1 MEKYPPH
8 NEKHFYKY
16 VSIETAKIILNTR
29 KFRYSSPLLFND
41 PFDVQTELM
50 FNFDINNFHNEI
62 IDEMT
67 RLASL
72 DGIIPF
78 EEDTDLKKAIV
89 LLNKHI
95 QKEGKVNALM
105 KYGLV
110 AIIKDISQVL
120 EETRLNYNYMW
131 KEFLKALRVFS
142 MSTKYDSILMW
153 SHYANNHTGVV
164 FKLKVLP
171 EEDNLI
177 CVAEPV
183 IYKSKP
189 LKFFSKDQLIKDI
202 LGIQKLEYNKM
213 YRQYAKIKYDLWSYE
228 NEWRVWTFEWDH
240 KNELFS
246 DYKLF
251 PNELETVYFGC
262 NIDDDDLNEIK
273 KLSISVNPKVSFKKA
288 TRIAGEYMLG
298 FDEI

>member
-1 MEKYPPH
+1 MDKYPPH
-8 NEKHFYKY
+8 NENYFYKY

-41 PFDVQTELM
+41 PFDVQTELT

-62 IDEMT
+62 VDEMI

-72 DGIIPF
+72 DEMIPF
-78 EEDTDLKKAIV
+78 EEDTDFKKAI
-89 LLNKHI
+89 LLLKEHI
-95 QKEGKVNALM
+95 RKEGKVNALM
-105 KYGLV
+105 KFGLV
-110 AIIKDISQVL
+110 EINKVMSRVL
-120 EETRLNYNYMW
+120 EETRIGYNYMW
-131 KEFLKALRVFS
+131 RQFLKALRVFS

-153 SHYANNHTGVV
+153 SHYAKNHTGVV

-177 CVAEPV
+177 CVADPV
-183 IYKSKP
+183 MYQKKP
-189 LKFFSKDQLIKDI
+189 LKFFSQDELINHI
-202 LGIQKLEYNKM
+202 LGIHKLEYNKV

-240 KNELFS
+240 QNQLFT

-251 PNELETVYFGC
+251 PNELETIYFGC
-262 NIDDDDLNEIK
+262 NTEDDDLNEIK
-273 KLSISVNPKVSFKKA
+273 KLSLNINAKVTFKKA
-288 TRIAGEYMLG
+288 HRIVGEYELE